1 MKPIF
6 PLDKANHFIVGY
18 LIYFIGFI
26 FIGTWYALLPV
37 VVAGFAKE
45 IYDILKRKQK
55 INYNNFDL
63 PDFLYTIAG
72 AVPSLIIKLI

>member
-6 PLDKANHFIVGY
+6 ALDKAKHFIAGY
-18 LIYFIGFI
+18 LIFFIGFI

-37 VVAGFAKE
+37 VVAGFGKE

-55 INYNNFDL
+55 INYENFDL

-72 AVPSLIIKLI
+72 AVPCLIIKLI